1 MRLCMSRFY
10 LKSTCPATAF
20 ARAVVFYSSFAG
32 TPYEAVELSG
42 SGPHFLLSLV
52 EQTRL
57 RLSQGHPVTFC
68 PASRMGG
75 LSSIRS
81 VVTYDTVRH
90 FDSSPASL
98 LLRSLTLPSRSG
110 GVGYSTYASKCVRA
124 VFGPEIG
131 AKQAGVQ

>member
-1 MRLCMSRFY
+1 MRLCMPRFY

-20 ARAVVFYSSFAG
+20 ARDVVFYSSFAG

-75 LSSIRS
+75 LSSVRS
-81 VVTYDTVRH
+81 VVTYHTVRH
-90 FDSSPASL
+90 SNSSPASL
-98 LLRSLTLPSRSG
+98 LLRSLILPARFG
-110 GVGYSTYASKCVRA
+110 EKENSTYASKCVRA
-124 VFGPEIG
+124 VFSPEIRTIQSG
-131 AKQAGVQ
+131 NC